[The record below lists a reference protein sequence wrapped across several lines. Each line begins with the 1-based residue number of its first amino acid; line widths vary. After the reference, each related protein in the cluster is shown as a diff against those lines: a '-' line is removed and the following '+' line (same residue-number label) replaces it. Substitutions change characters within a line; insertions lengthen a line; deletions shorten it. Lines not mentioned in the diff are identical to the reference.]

1 MLYELWGVIL
11 LLIGLSTYF
20 SNLDSFAISFSLLGA
35 CIITMGLINR
45 SGRCQQMWYSSNEHC
60 FLILNQARQVTLIF
74 FLLGLTLSLASL
86 VFGKFLLITGIPVTL
101 ATAGLLLINLFV
113 HWEIG
118 ILTSHDQ

>member
-1 MLYELWGVIL
+1 
-11 LLIGLSTYF
+11 
-20 SNLDSFAISFSLLGA
+20 
-35 CIITMGLINR
+35 
-45 SGRCQQMWYSSNEHC
+45 MWYSSNEHC